1 MLAIVLAFAAGVGL
15 GIAICLVR
23 SSRRPGHPAVAAA
36 AAVADPDHIALR
48 LTEAVDHLEIGVVIA
63 SASGSVVYRN
73 AAAQSTRG
81 THVGLVLDDHL
92 ATILSQT
99 RAGEPVR
106 RVVELHG
113 PPRSWLEVA
122 ADPIPD
128 GGAVATIRDVSE
140 RMRTDAMRTD
150 FVTNISHELKT
161 PVGAVAVLAEA
172 LMDESDPEIVH
183 RLADHLV
190 EESHRAVRTI
200 DDLLRLSQIES
211 TRPGDSAVD
220 LISIVRAAIGRGRSV
235 DAGRGVQIT
244 VLDMPDELWIRGDEL
259 QLQSAIGNLVENAVK
274 YSHPGDVVQLR
285 TRVDDAAVEVMVAD
299 QGVGI
304 PSRDLDRIF
313 ERFYRV
319 DKARS
324 RDTGGSG
331 LGLSIV
337 RHVAT
342 NHGGEVLVS
351 SHEGEGSTFVLR
363 LPASLVVAPPD
374 ERDDAGSATDS
385 RHSGRGA
392 PVPDGEV
399 RINAWLREPSWSSRT
414 RRASSKRSPSV
425 CDARDS
431 RSSSPSTVRRRSRSS
446 TRPSPTSCC
455 ST

>member
-1 MLAIVLAFAAGVGL
+1 MALIVLALAIGVGL
-15 GIAICLVR
+15 GMTIGLVT
-23 SSRRPGHPAVAAA
+23 SSRRTVEPPAPATPQV
-36 AAVADPDHIALR
+36 VDPDNIAAR
-48 LTEAVDHLEIGVVIA
+48 LTEAVEHLEIGVVIA
-63 SASGSVVYRN
+63 SGTGAVVYRN

-99 RAGEPVR
+99 RGGKRVR
-106 RVVELHG
+106 RIVELHG

-122 ADPIPD
+122 SDPIPD

-172 LMDESDPEIVH
+172 LIDESDPEIVH

-200 DDLLRLSQIES
+200 DDLLKLSQIES
-211 TRPGDSAVD
+211 TRPGDTAVD
-220 LISIVRAAIGRGRSV
+220 LSSVVRAAIGRGRAV
-235 DAGRGVQIT
+235 DAGRGVQIAA
-244 VLDMPDELWIRGDEL
+244 LDMPDELWIRGDEL
-259 QLQSAIGNLVENAVK
+259 QLVSAVGNLVENAVK
-274 YSHPGDVVQLR
+274 YSHPGDVVQVR
-285 TRVDDAAVEVMVAD
+285 TRVDEVGVEVMVAD

-304 PSRDLDRIF
+304 PNSDLDRVF

-324 RDTGGSG
+324 RDTGGTG

-351 SHEGEGSTFVLR
+351 SQEGEGSTFVLR
-363 LPASLVVAPPD
+363 LPASLVLP
-374 ERDDAGSATDS
+374 
-385 RHSGRGA
+385 
-392 PVPDGEV
+392 
-399 RINAWLREPSWSSRT
+399 
-414 RRASSKRSPSV
+414 
-425 CDARDS
+425 ARDADDDVTTVT
-431 RSSSPSTVRRRSRSS
+431 PSTNTESRPRRE
-446 TRPSPTSCC
+446 
-455 ST
+455 